1 MSNVPNHVT
10 HQPVQVVVPSDD
22 DTMVERGPS
31 HTPSLW
37 QTGVQVT
44 HKASRRTGIVRCVD
58 WKTNQFRLVGES
70 RTSWQHCSE
79 WDVLVE
85 PTVAERQK
93 DEAREQLAAEIAELD
108 ADMLSLVEVLCD
120 DADPAKALG
129 KLRAM
134 RRAGMLGEAP
144 APAPKRDRKAKAGK

>member
-22 DTMVERGPS
+22 DTMVERGPA

-37 QTGVQVT
+37 QAGVQVT
-44 HKASRRTGIVRCVD
+44 HKASRKTGIVRCVD

-70 RTSWQHCSE
+70 RTSWQHCAE

-85 PTVAERQK
+85 PTQAERQK
-93 DEAREQLAAEIAELD
+93 DEAREQLQAEIAELD
-108 ADMLSLVEVLCD
+108 AEVLPLVEVLCD

-134 RRAGMLGEAP
+134 RRAGMLGDRAGALPE
-144 APAPKRDRKAKAGK
+144 PKGRRK